1 MKCEIVAVG
10 TELLLGNIANTNAQY
25 LSQKLAE
32 LGIDVYYHTV
42 VGDNLERAAD
52 TISACL
58 RRSDIVITT
67 GGLGPT
73 DDDLTREA
81 VAKALELDLVRHE
94 PSLNK
99 LTGYFRNMGRPMPE
113 CNAKQADILE
123 GAIVLENNNGTAPGQ
138 IAEQQGKI
146 VILLPGPPKELIP
159 MFEKSVYGYIKNKS
173 GHTILSRTLKVIGV
187 GESSIQEA
195 LRDIFDRQSNPTIA
209 PYAKDG
215 EVHLRITAKCESV
228 EEAEGLINGM
238 EQQVRAILKE
248 NIYGCDS
255 DTLESVI
262 FKMLKEHNLKI
273 ATAESCTGGLVSS
286 RLTEIPGVSE
296 CFMNGIT
303 TYSNEAKM
311 NFLKVSRDTLDK
323 YGAVSEETAL
333 EMVRGIRTVS
343 NTEVGISVTGIAG
356 PDGGTPEKPVGL
368 VYVAVSCLD
377 KTGVLKLNLT
387 GNRQKIRWNASTRVL
402 DLLRRMLI
410 ERYNS

>member
-1 MKCEIVAVG
+1 M
-10 TELLLGNIANTNAQY
+10 
-25 LSQKLAE
+25 
-32 LGIDVYYHTV
+32 
-42 VGDNLERAAD
+42 ER
-52 TISACL
+52 
-58 RRSDIVITT
+58 
-67 GGLGPT
+67 
-73 DDDLTREA
+73 
-81 VAKALELDLVRHE
+81 
-94 PSLNK
+94 
-99 LTGYFRNMGRPMPE
+99 
-113 CNAKQADILE
+113 
-123 GAIVLENNNGTAPGQ
+123 
-138 IAEQQGKI
+138 
-146 VILLPGPPKELIP
+146 
-159 MFEKSVYGYIKNKS
+159 
-173 GHTILSRTLKVIGV
+173 
-187 GESSIQEA
+187 
-195 LRDIFDRQSNPTIA
+195 
-209 PYAKDG
+209 
-215 EVHLRITAKCESV
+215 
-228 EEAEGLINGM
+228 
-238 EQQVRAILKE
+238 QVRAILKE

-333 EMVRGIRTVS
+333 EMVKGIRTVS

>member
-81 VAKALELDLVRHE
+81 VAKALELELVRHE

-99 LTGYFRNMGRPMPE
+99 ITGYFRNMGRPMPE

-123 GAIVLENNNGTAPGQ
+123 GAIVLENDNGTAPGQ
-138 IAEQQGKI
+138 IAEKQGKI

-173 GHTILSRTLKVIGV
+173 GYTILSRTLKVIGV

-195 LRDIFDRQSNPTIA
+195 LKDIFDTQSNPTIA
-209 PYAKDG
+209 PYAKEG

-228 EEAEGLINGM
+228 EEAGRLINGM
-238 EQQVRAILKE
+238 ERQVRTILKE

-311 NFLKVSRDTLDK
+311 NFLKVSGDTLDK

-333 EMVRGIRTVS
+333 EMVKGIRTVS

-402 DLLRRMLI
+402 DLLRRMMI